1 MEWSMLFS
9 VVTINLLLSS
19 DNALAIAMT
28 SRRLAPEY
36 RQRAVRWGS
45 LCAVIL
51 QIAITYM
58 ASLLLSIQFLKII
71 GGVVLAWIAAKMICS
86 EDYGESVG
94 AAESQ
99 CVSIWSAIRLIVI
112 ANLVMC
118 LDNTLAVAAVAGSN
132 TMLLSLGI
140 VVSFPIIMWGSGLVA
155 NLLERFPVLIWLGS
169 VFLGWTAGG
178 IIASDASLLPILE
191 YLGVSHTGISA
202 FIALGISF
210 MAWKEVALKSRATE
224 GCGGSSKVGE

>member
-19 DNALAIAMT
+19 DNALAIAMA

-45 LCAVIL
+45 LCAVVL
-51 QIAITYM
+51 QIGLTYM
-58 ASLLLSIQFLKII
+58 ASLLLSIQYLKIV
-71 GGVVLAWIAAKMICS
+71 GGVVLALIAAKMISSDDCG
-86 EDYGESVG
+86 DSVG
-94 AAESQ
+94 AIESQ
-99 CVSIWSAIRLIVI
+99 CGNIWSAIRLIAV

-118 LDNTLAVAAVAGSN
+118 LDNTLAVAAVAGN
-132 TMLLSLGI
+132 NAILLSLGI
-140 VVSFPIIMWGSGLVA
+140 LVSFPIIMWGSSLVA
-155 NLLERFPVLIWLGS
+155 SLLERFPVLIWIGS

-178 IIASDASLLPILE
+178 IIASDSSVVPLLG
-191 YLGVSHTGISA
+191 YLGISHTGISA

-210 MAWKEVALKSRATE
+210 KAWREAMTKSRVDE
-224 GCGGSSKVGE
+224 RGQSEQ

>member
-1 MEWSMLFS
+1 MEWSVLFS

-19 DNALAIAMT
+19 DNALAIAMA

-45 LCAVIL
+45 FCAVLL
-51 QIAITYM
+51 QICITYV
-58 ASLLLSIQFLKII
+58 AFLLFAIQFLKLI
-71 GGVVLAWIAAKMICS
+71 GGVVLAWIAVKMICS
-86 EDYGESVG
+86 EDYGDKSDATENQGVN
-94 AAESQ
+94 
-99 CVSIWSAIRLIVI
+99 IWAAIRIIAV

-132 TMLLSLGI
+132 FLILSMGI
-140 VVSFPIIMWGSGLVA
+140 LASFPILMWGSGLIA

-178 IIASDASLLPILE
+178 IIASDTSLISLLE
-191 YLGVSHTGISA
+191 YLGVNHTDISA

-210 MAWKEVALKSRATE
+210 MAWREAVIKCRTNE
-224 GCGGSSKVGE
+224 